1 MKLNEFHQMCPEC
14 GGPAF
19 SSMILAEKKDAC
31 YYKVKASAKVWP
43 SAYASGRLVQCRK
56 KGAANYGNKSE
67 SVTEAPDN
75 KCPPATQD
83 ITLNLKNRQKAI
95 DEYGYG
101 PLNPD
106 MPNNKFWMAKQD
118 EWNLDSVEEAQQS
131 LCGNCAAFDVR
142 QATLDCIAQG
152 IDADNPEDAEGVID
166 AGDLGYCKFLKFK
179 CASRRTCDAWVT
191 GGPLRDESGVAEGIG
206 QQLSVQQLA
215 QISDAALDAA
225 YGYGRSSPGNTFG
238 WQANLA
244 SAAYAKRAIE
254 KGVTDLMA
262 ISDAVHKGWWSVA
275 QKFVDNPDQFSDTE
289 TLRAKGKFDKKMADR
304 KAQMVPFNR
313 LTKDQQDID
322 TVVARAMLQAIAGQ
336 QGVAEEWSQKYKSSI
351 NCSHPKGFSQRA
363 HCAGKKKHNESIE
376 MEMTCPDCG
385 MCETHGD
392 HSKDK
397 LDELKCWSGFH
408 RVAGTKAGFPG
419 SCAKNKTNED
429 KENHM
434 DELSRILELGTGISS
449 ADRAEL
455 NEEFDLIE
463 NIIEDLAERNGV
475 DADMIWEDLESLT
488 EDELYVFAV
497 TSQLNEDW
505 QKANKKDRTAGMSQ
519 KAVNAYRR
527 ENPGSKLK
535 TAVTTKPSKLKKGSK
550 ASKRRKSYCS
560 RSRGQM
566 KMHNISC
573 AKTPDKAIC
582 KARRRW
588 NC

>member
-131 LCGNCAAFDVR
+131 LCGNCAAFDIR
-142 QATLDCIAQG
+142 QDTLDCIAQG

-238 WQANLA
+238 WQANLK
-244 SAAYAKRAIE
+244 SAAFAKQMIDR
-254 KGVTDLMA
+254 GVTDIEA
-262 ISDAVHKGWWSVA
+262 ISDAIHKGWNVTA
-275 QKFVDNPDQFSDTE
+275 QAFVKNPQMFDDSKTMAPEKLQ
-289 TLRAKGKFDKKMADR
+289 AKIAQRQKLMTQQYAQLPEDEKEKDR
-304 KAQMVPFNR
+304 
-313 LTKDQQDID
+313 
-322 TVVARAMLQAIAGQ
+322 VVARAMLQAIGSQ

-351 NCSHPKGFSQRA
+351 NCSHPKGFSQKA

-376 MEMTCPDCG
+376 MEMVCEDCG
-385 MCETHGD
+385 MCETHVD
-392 HSKDK
+392 HQN
-397 LDELKCWSGFH
+397 LDEACWKGYHKEGNKELFGKT
-408 RVAGTKAGFPG
+408 VPN
-419 SCAKNKTNED
+419 CVKNTNE
-429 KENHM
+429 EASM
-434 DELSRILELGTGISS
+434 ADELDRILELGGVK
-449 ADRAEL
+449 L
-455 NEEFDLIE
+455 NEELVQEFDLIE
-463 NIIEDLAERNGV
+463 SIIEDLAERNGV
-475 DADMIWEDLESLT
+475 DADVIWEDLDSLSD
-488 EDELYVFAV
+488 DELYVFAV
-497 TSQLNEDW
+497 TQEPINEDW
-505 QKANKKDRTAGMSQ
+505 QKANKRDRTAGMSQ

-535 TAVTTKPSKLKKGSK
+535 TAVTTKPSKLKRGSK